1 MGGPHA
7 VIAITGDEH
16 IGRTKRNCRTG
27 YLLLVG

>member
-16 IGRTKRNCRTG
+16 IGRTKRNRRTA
-27 YLLLVG
+27 YFLLVG